1 MGKLFLFFFRNPAK
15 LNLVNTREDE
25 TKPENEE
32 SVQEPLAEDP
42 SPVLVDENPT
52 EDGEPSID
60 PDTGENNDA
69 DVIFDITPKDKKVRR
84 RTFRKRLHSFFSIR
98 DDVASHDKI
107 RERIVNGGK
116 ITGTNA
122 SILIFAIL
130 IACCGLYTNS
140 IPVVIGA
147 MLISPLMGTL
157 MAISYGVTSADA
169 RFTRDAMIG
178 FLFQFLISFV
188 IACLFFLILPKCP
201 DPSEFVKRC
210 HPNIFDLIIAI
221 CGGAAG
227 MIAQTRSSKY
237 SNVVPGVAIATA
249 LMPPLWT
256 MSYSLAKGEWQM
268 LAGASVLFIIN
279 VYCIVAAGVV
289 VLGFLQI
296 PKVSRT
302 GDRQW
307 KILRFV
313 MIRNEILIALPA
325 IVIVILVSLG
335 IFNQL

>member
-1 MGKLFLFFFRNPAK
+1 
-15 LNLVNTREDE
+15 
-25 TKPENEE
+25 
-32 SVQEPLAEDP
+32 
-42 SPVLVDENPT
+42 
-52 EDGEPSID
+52 
-60 PDTGENNDA
+60 
-69 DVIFDITPKDKKVRR
+69 
-84 RTFRKRLHSFFSIR
+84 
-98 DDVASHDKI
+98 
-107 RERIVNGGK
+107 
-116 ITGTNA
+116 
-122 SILIFAIL
+122 
-130 IACCGLYTNS
+130 
-140 IPVVIGA
+140 
-147 MLISPLMGTL
+147 TL
-157 MAISYGVTSADA
+157 MAISYGITSADA
-169 RFTRDAMIG
+169 RFSRDAMVG
-178 FLFQFLISFV
+178 FIFQFLISFI

-249 LMPPLWT
+249 LMPPLCT

-325 IVIVILVSLG
+325 IVLVILVSLG

>member
-1 MGKLFLFFFRNPAK
+1 MS
-15 LNLVNTREDE
+15 TREDE
-25 TKPENEE
+25 PNIEKGEGQN
-32 SVQEPLAEDP
+32 EPLPEAE
-42 SPVLVDENPT
+42 SPVLAPQEASDE
-52 EDGEPSID
+52 GEPSID

-69 DVIFDITPKDKKVRR
+69 DVIFDITPKDKKVRHR
-84 RTFRKRLHSFFSIR
+84 SFRKRLHSFFSIR

-157 MAISYGVTSADA
+157 LAISYGITSADA
-169 RFTRDAMIG
+169 RFTRDAIVG
-178 FLFQFLISFV
+178 FTFQFIIAFV
-188 IACLFFLILPKCP
+188 IAVLFFLILPKCP
-201 DPSEFVKRC
+201 DPAEFTKRC
-210 HPNIFDLIIAI
+210 HPTIFDIIIAL

-237 SNVVPGVAIATA
+237 SNVIPGVAIATA
-249 LMPPLWT
+249 LMPPLCT
-256 MSYSLAKGEWQM
+256 MGYSLAKGEWQM
-268 LAGASVLFIIN
+268 LAGSSVLFIIN

-289 VLGFLQI
+289 VLGLLQV

-313 MIRNEILIALPA
+313 MIRNEILVALPA
-325 IVIVILVSLG
+325 IVLVILVSLG